1 MPDVIIAD
9 TSVLIVFSKIDAM
22 GLLQRMYG
30 AVIVTPEV
38 ADEYGAVLPSWI
50 SVRAAVDKKYVVLLR
65 TQVDAGE
72 ASAIALGMEFRGA
85 LLLLD
90 DLKARKLAVN
100 LGLRIAGTLGVILKA
115 RERGVI
121 ADVVPYIEK
130 LRMSDFYISE
140 VLMREV
146 PGGGRMANGEW

>member
-38 ADEYGAVLPSWI
+38 VDEYGAVLPSWI
-50 SVRAAVDKKYVVLLR
+50 SVRVAVDKKYVDLLR

-72 ASAIALGMEFRGA
+72 ASAIALGIEFKGA

-90 DLKARKLAVN
+90 DLKARKLALS
-100 LGLRIAGTLGVILKA
+100 LGLRITGTLGVILKA

-121 ADVVPYIEK
+121 RDVVPYIEK
-130 LRMSDFYISE
+130 IRKSDFHISE
-140 VLMREV
+140 ALLREILR
-146 PGGGRMANGEW
+146 GL